1 LSNTPILLVQLLD
14 LEQNFFSFLDSSF
27 VSVQDPPCRK
37 VALQQVEEGQ
47 VGGEV
52 VVVGPWVVVVVTGVV
67 VVDAKV
73 VVIVVE
79 VITRGV
85 SPVVVVI
92 VVVPVVVAGLVVVEV
107 FLTAQ
112 QRHVPCPG
120 SGVHLST

>member
-47 VGGEV
+47 VGVGV
-52 VVVGPWVVVVVTGVV
+52 VVAVGTWVVVVV
-67 VVDAKV
+67 VDIKV

-79 VITRGV
+79 DITTGV

-92 VVVPVVVAGLVVVEV
+92 VVVPVVVAGLVVVVVV

>member
-1 LSNTPILLVQLLD
+1 MSNTPILLVQLLD

-52 VVVGPWVVVVVTGVV
+52 VVVGTWVVVV

-79 VITRGV
+79 DITTGV

-92 VVVPVVVAGLVVVEV
+92 VVVPVEVAGLVVVEV